1 MTEKFNDTRLV
12 EVYFGQLYVK
22 GLKFLDEKGGI
33 IANVGYCYAQ
43 PQATV
48 KIAANEK
55 IVGIRAKYYLDY
67 QTEISDFQF
76 MLI

>member
-1 MTEKFNDTRLV
+1 MTVKFNGTRLV
-12 EVYFGQLYVK
+12 EIYWSELYVK
-22 GLKFLDEKGGI
+22 GFNFLDEKGGI
-33 IANVGYCYAQ
+33 IAKVGKPEYDYYAL

-67 QTEISDFQF
+67 Q
-76 MLI
+76 